1 MGETRGSIA
10 VEPEEEKWF
19 VRSGGMQSSRDRFAA
34 VRMESDVGEVYGR
47 RVWRIFGYD
56 ICMYVYEIRRQDKDL

>member
-10 VEPEEEKWF
+10 VEPEEEKWV

-34 VRMESDVGEVYGR
+34 VRMESDVGGVYGR
-47 RVWRIFGYD
+47 RV
-56 ICMYVYEIRRQDKDL
+56 